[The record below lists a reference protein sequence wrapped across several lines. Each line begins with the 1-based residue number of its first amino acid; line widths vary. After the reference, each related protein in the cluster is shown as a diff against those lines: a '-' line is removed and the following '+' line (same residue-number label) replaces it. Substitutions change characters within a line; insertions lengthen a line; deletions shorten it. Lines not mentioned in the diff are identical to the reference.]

1 MASTAAGNAPEAS
14 PARSASLVALPDE
27 LIQRI
32 FRLVYALEYPDWR
45 PTVAAVPFARIRIS
59 RRIHSLAYPIWLDH
73 LGCSS
78 WFNKASCPA
87 FFAAVIDVSDR
98 WYQIRRINVGITDA
112 EPSAYASVVR
122 KLPSLQSFAIEW
134 PARDSGAVPASL
146 VDAIAQHKSLS
157 TLQIGEGAVV
167 ESGSFDL
174 SSTPIRELVLEQ
186 PRNVWSLF
194 SNGAA
199 KNLDVLE
206 LWRTDLCGEKIPWAT
221 LRVLRLPGNGRAD
234 VRVEGALA
242 GVLRSL
248 QEAAVPGVDLPLIK
262 FELGMDNEHMLD
274 EPEPDLGRTARY
286 ALLYGVLEL
295 ARPVRVKVSDLMRP
309 LDLPPPERPGP
320 FTSVKHLELGARRP
334 LFDPASLAAFDQFL
348 PLFPSLSHLV
358 LHDSHLD
365 APEQL
370 VDDFVALPFARFGMR
385 HPAFAAL
392 VTAVSSTSTLVLE
405 YRPSGLQPSLHLTRP
420 CADLDFAVDVV
431 RSLR

>member
-1 MASTAAGNAPEAS
+1 
-14 PARSASLVALPDE
+14 
-27 LIQRI
+27 
-32 FRLVYALEYPDWR
+32 
-45 PTVAAVPFARIRIS
+45 
-59 RRIHSLAYPIWLDH
+59 
-73 LGCSS
+73 
-78 WFNKASCPA
+78 
-87 FFAAVIDVSDR
+87 
-98 WYQIRRINVGITDA
+98 
-112 EPSAYASVVR
+112 
-122 KLPSLQSFAIEW
+122 
-134 PARDSGAVPASL
+134 
-146 VDAIAQHKSLS
+146 
-157 TLQIGEGAVV
+157 
-167 ESGSFDL
+167 
-174 SSTPIRELVLEQ
+174 
-186 PRNVWSLF
+186 
-194 SNGAA
+194 
-199 KNLDVLE
+199 
-206 LWRTDLCGEKIPWAT
+206 
-221 LRVLRLPGNGRAD
+221 
-234 VRVEGALA
+234 
-242 GVLRSL
+242 
-248 QEAAVPGVDLPLIK
+248 
-262 FELGMDNEHMLD
+262 MDNEHMLD

-334 LFDPASLAAFDQFL
+334 LFDPVRRPAALRKEVAALTPPFPQASLAAFDQFL

-405 YRPSGLQPSLHLTRP
+405 YRPSGLQPFLHLTRP